1 MQYEKVYVGMFLYTD
16 TDGNVKPV
24 ELEWTNGARYSI
36 SKVIDRCIAPPKHV
50 GSSPTVRYTVLV
62 EGHKKLVY
70 YEKFSKRWFVEKQ
83 IG

>member
-1 MQYEKVYVGMFLYTD
+1 MSYEKVYVGMVLYTD
-16 TDGNVKPV
+16 IDGNTKPI
-24 ELEWTNGARYSI
+24 ELEWTNGTKYTI
-36 SKVIDRCIAPPKHV
+36 SKVIDRRIAPPAHV

-62 EGHKKLVY
+62 QGREKVIY